1 MYMIRVK
8 TYDYNMYTFFFGT
21 LEEAK
26 KLAEYWRGMCAKVEI
41 FSLFHKTPYKIKF

>member
-8 TYDYNMYTFFFGT
+8 TFDYNMYTFSFGT

-26 KLAEYWRGMCAKVEI
+26 KLAEYWRDMNTDAKITACVDDA
-41 FSLFHKTPYKIKF
+41 TD

>member
-8 TYDYNMYTFFFGT
+8 TYDYNLYTFSFST

-26 KLAEYWRGMCAKVEI
+26 RLAEHWRDMCAKVEI
-41 FSLFHKTPYKIKF
+41 FSLFRKTPRKIKF

>member
-8 TYDYNMYTFFFGT
+8 TYEYNMYSFSFDT

-26 KLAEYWRGMCAKVEI
+26 RLAEYWRDMCAKVEI
-41 FSLFHKTPYKIKF
+41 FFLFRKTPHKIKF